1 MILILSG
8 KQGSGKSSIQAEIQ
22 KRAREKFEY
31 VFLVNFADP
40 LYVLHDFILNKME
53 SAYGVPKPASNKDG
67 VLLQLLGTEWGR
79 KVHGP
84 NIWVDIMKTR
94 IANPTNQRRLFIIAD
109 CRFENEFHGFPEALR
124 VRLYCDEAERKLRTH
139 GWRETT
145 NHASEIDLDKVHDA
159 GLFDLYINTS
169 GNNITIE
176 GAASLIL
183 AQLDKNS
190 WVEKREKIY
199 NG

>member
-8 KQGSGKSSIQAEIQ
+8 KQGSGKSSIQAEIE
-22 KRAREKFEY
+22 KRAREKFRY
-31 VFLVNFADP
+31 VFLFNFADP
-40 LYVLHDFILNKME
+40 LYVLHEFILNKME
-53 SAYGVPKPASNKDG
+53 SAYGVAKPASNKDG

-84 NIWVDIMKTR
+84 NIWVDIMKNR
-94 IANPTNQRRLFIIAD
+94 IAKQPTPKALFIIAD
-109 CRFENEFHGFPEALR
+109 CRFENEFYGFPEALR

-169 GNNITIE
+169 GKNITIE

-190 WVEKREKIY
+190 WVEKREKLY